1 MSTGL
6 LDIIK
11 RAALDAT
18 DASNPLSLVYGEV
31 TKTAPLEIKV
41 TDNFILPEE
50 MLEIPHHLTD
60 YQVEMSNSET
70 SGVYTVFNSLQL
82 GDRVAMLREQ
92 GGRIYFVLDKF

>member
-50 MLEIPHHLTD
+50 MQIFL
-60 YQVEMSNSET
+60 
-70 SGVYTVFNSLQL
+70 
-82 GDRVAMLREQ
+82 
-92 GGRIYFVLDKF
+92 